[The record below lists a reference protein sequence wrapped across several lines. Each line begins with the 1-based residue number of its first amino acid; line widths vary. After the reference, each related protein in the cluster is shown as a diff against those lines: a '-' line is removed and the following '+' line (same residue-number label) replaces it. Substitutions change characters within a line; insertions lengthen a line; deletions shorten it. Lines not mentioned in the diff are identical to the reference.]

1 MKYNTAYLGNCWKEM
16 RKKRPVTR
24 WSFPQKQSAGAMMK
38 IWLQSRWAALCLL
51 LFLTFSPR
59 CGAFQ
64 FDVFVGY
71 GGVVREVGWFPV
83 ACEVWHDG
91 PAFTGTIEI
100 AKAHFGDEQKHRIIL
115 ELPTNTRKRITFPLF
130 YSGGLPRWKA
140 KLYDESGEVR
150 ASQLNISAKE
160 VAWEGVIMGS
170 VSRTFPGTPQFP
182 QFQQSNGRLQPQVG
196 RFPVDPNSGKPL
208 FPDTQIAL
216 ESLSSLYLNSEQAL
230 HLTQNQADAISSWVT
245 FGGHL
250 FLVIEQPTD
259 VLATE
264 WLQPLCPFR
273 PEGFDQ
279 VLAGDSFQKWLADN
293 SPQSLPPKTV
303 SGAMGN
309 LLDSTI
315 DNSSSS
321 PSPRRSRNAPPLP
334 PPIPSSP
341 LPGSRADSAAG
352 FDYSKVLKKNRSKN
366 DAFENETIP
375 IVTGQRL
382 DGEVLLAANGLP
394 LIITASRGRGQ
405 VTVLTFSPE
414 REPFLSWENK
424 NWFWAKLN
432 RIAPE
437 WFGDWELD
445 HYGGHSLDGAFR
457 SLIESR
463 QIRKLPVSWMLL
475 LLAVYLMVIG
485 PFDYWCLKKVNRQM
499 LTWATFPAYVVLF
512 SLLIYFIG
520 YRLRAGDT
528 EWNELHIVDAVP
540 KGQTDQLRGRSYLA
554 IYSPANAKYK
564 VHCPLPN
571 STFRSQFLGT
581 NRGGQE
587 VGESNTLLASS
598 SGVKARISVPVWMN
612 QLHVSDW
619 THTAPSPFA
628 ARLVEHSPNKIA
640 VRLENRGT
648 QAVEA
653 IGIAAKGRFR
663 KIKGL
668 APGESRIEIL
678 SPNSGQTLR
687 QFVRQEGAHY
697 SEALKSLDQPLGN
710 TLRIDGAERHSM
722 VFAFISHWEGPAFHH
737 NHGGRG
743 FLFPNGM
750 ELSPAAER
758 GDVVVFA
765 YCPELSLL
773 PWLNEF
779 PAVRKNRGTLIR
791 LTLSPNTTDH

>member
-1 MKYNTAYLGNCWKEM
+1 
-16 RKKRPVTR
+16 
-24 WSFPQKQSAGAMMK
+24 MMK
-38 IWLQSRWAALCLL
+38 IWLQSRSAAALCLL

-64 FDVFVGY
+64 FDVFIGY

-83 ACEVWHDG
+83 WCEVKNDG

-100 AKAHFGDEQKHRIIL
+100 AKAQFGAEQKHQLIL
-115 ELPTNTRKRITFPLF
+115 ELPTDTKKRITFPLF
-130 YSGGLPRWKA
+130 YSGGFPRWNV
-140 KLYDESGEVR
+140 KLRDESGEVR
-150 ASQLNISAKE
+150 KELRIDAKE
-160 VAWEGVIMGS
+160 VAWEGVIMGA
-170 VSRTFPGTPQFP
+170 VSRTFAGTPQFP
-182 QFQQSNGRLQPQVG
+182 QFQKSNGRLQPQVG
-196 RFPVDPNSGKPL
+196 RIIINQLVNQ

-230 HLTQNQADAISSWVT
+230 RLTQNQADAISSWVA

-250 FLVIEQPTD
+250 FLAIEQPTD

-273 PEGFDQ
+273 PEGFGR
-279 VLAGDSFQKWLADN
+279 VLAGDSFQKWLEDD
-293 SPQSLPPKTV
+293 SRRSLPPRTI

-309 LLDSTI
+309 LLDSAI

-321 PSPRRSRNAPPLP
+321 RPLNSPPLP
-334 PPIPSSP
+334 
-341 LPGSRADSAAG
+341 GGRADFKVS
-352 FDYSKVLKKNRSKN
+352 FDYSKILEKRRSKN
-366 DAFENETIP
+366 EAFKNEIMP

-382 DGEVLLAANGLP
+382 DGEVLLEAKNLP
-394 LIITASRGRGQ
+394 LIITAPRGRGQ

-432 RIAPE
+432 RVAPE
-437 WFGDWELD
+437 WFGDWELT
-445 HYGGHSLDGAFR
+445 HYGGHSLDGAFH

-463 QIRKLPVSWMLL
+463 QIRKLPVSWLIL
-475 LLAVYLMVIG
+475 LLAVYLAIIG
-485 PFDYWCLKKVNRQM
+485 PFDYWILKKVNRQM

-540 KGQTDQLRGRSYLA
+540 TGQTAQLRGRSYMA
-554 IYSPANAKYK
+554 IYSPANAEYD
-564 VHCPLPN
+564 VRCPFPD
-571 STFRSQFLGT
+571 SAFRPRFLGPSQ
-581 NRGGQE
+581 GGQE
-587 VGESNTLLASS
+587 SGKSDILISA

-628 ARLVEHSPNKIA
+628 ARLVEHSSNKIA
-640 VRLENRGT
+640 IHLENRGT

-653 IGIAAKGRFR
+653 IGIAAKGRFHR
-663 KIKGL
+663 IEGL
-668 APGESRIEIL
+668 APGESRTEHL
-678 SPNSGQTLR
+678 SPNSGPTLR
-687 QFVRQEGAHY
+687 QFVRQEGRDY
-697 SEALKSLDQPLGN
+697 SKALKSQQRHLGD
-710 TLRIDGAERHSM
+710 TFRIDGAERHSM
-722 VFAFISHWEGPAFHH
+722 VFPFISYWEDSAFRH
-737 NHGGRG
+737 NRGGRG

-750 ELSPAAER
+750 ELSSVAEQ
-758 GDVVVFA
+758 GEVVVLA
-765 YCPELSLL
+765 YCPDFFSL

-779 PAVRKNRGTLIR
+779 PAVRKNRGTLLR
-791 LTLSPNTTDH
+791 LTLSQNTTDQ

>member
-1 MKYNTAYLGNCWKEM
+1 MG
-16 RKKRPVTR
+16 KKRPAAFCF
-24 WSFPQKQSAGAMMK
+24 FPQKQSFVAMRG
-38 IWLQSRWAALCLL
+38 IRLCWRWAALWLVS
-51 LFLTFSPR
+51 FLMFSPR
-59 CGAFQ
+59 CGAIQ
-64 FDVFVGY
+64 FDVFIGY

-83 ACEVWHDG
+83 SCEVENDG

-100 AKAHFGDEQKHRIIL
+100 AKAHFGTKAKQRYRIIL

-130 YSGGLPRWKA
+130 HSGGFPSWNA
-140 KLYDESGEVR
+140 KLYDENGEVR
-150 ASQLNISAKE
+150 KEWKGDATKE

-170 VSRTFPGTPQFP
+170 VSRTIASAPQFP
-182 QFQQSNGRLQPQVG
+182 QFQKSNSKLQPQVG
-196 RFPVDPNSGKPL
+196 RIYKPEQ

-230 HLTQNQADAISSWVT
+230 HFTQKQAGALSSWVA

-250 FLVIEQPTD
+250 FLAIESPTD

-273 PEGFDQ
+273 PEGFGR
-279 VLAGDSFQKWLADN
+279 VLAGDSFQKWLADD
-293 SPQSLPPKTV
+293 SPQSLPSKTI

-309 LLDSTI
+309 LLDSAI
-315 DNSSSS
+315 DSSSS
-321 PSPRRSRNAPPLP
+321 SRPLNSPTIPSPNSSPRRPRNA

-341 LPGSRADSAAG
+341 LPGSRADFKVS
-352 FDYSKVLKKNRSKN
+352 FDYSKILEKHRAKNEI
-366 DAFENETIP
+366 FENETMP

-382 DGEVLLAANGLP
+382 DGEVLLAAEGFP
-394 LIITASRGRGQ
+394 LIITAPRGRGQ

-437 WFGDWELD
+437 WFGDWKLN
-445 HYGGHSLDGAFR
+445 HYGGLSLDGAFR

-463 QIRKLPVSWMLL
+463 QIRKLPVSWLLL
-475 LLAVYLMVIG
+475 LLAVYLAVIG

-540 KGQTDQLRGRSYLA
+540 KGQTDQLRGRSYMA
-554 IYSPANAKYK
+554 VYSPANAEYK
-564 VHCPLPN
+564 VRCPLPN
-571 STFRSQFLGT
+571 STFRSQFLGP

-587 VGESNTLLASS
+587 AGKSNTLLNASF
-598 SGVKARISVPVWMN
+598 GVKARISVPVWMN
-612 QLHVSDW
+612 QLHVADW

-648 QAVEA
+648 QAIEA
-653 IGIAAKGRFR
+653 IGIAAKGRFLR
-663 KIKGL
+663 IEGL
-668 APGESRIEIL
+668 APGESRTEHL
-678 SPNSGQTLR
+678 SPHSGQTMR

-697 SEALKSLDQPLGN
+697 SNALKSLQQHLGD
-710 TLRIDGAERHSM
+710 TLRIDGVERHSM
-722 VFAFISHWEGPAFHH
+722 VFTFISLWEEYRSARH
-737 NHGGRG
+737 NHGGRDI
-743 FLFPNGM
+743 LFPNGM
-750 ELSPAAER
+750 ELSPVAER
-758 GDVVVFA
+758 GDVVVLA
-765 YCPELSLL
+765 YCPDLSLL

-791 LTLSPNTTDH
+791 LTLSQNTTDQ